1 MGEIVLNSMSNIR
14 RLIGNIPMFMP
25 AAGIILYKD
34 GKMLLQK
41 RGDNGKWALH
51 GGAMELGETTEET
64 AIREAKE
71 EIGIIPETL
80 DFYGVF
86 SGKQMHHVYPDGNE
100 VYIISTVYFC
110 DRYTGN
116 FKIDNNEVLQI
127 EWFDIDRLPDNIAP
141 IDSFILQNL
150 NTFVEKKYS
159 NGTK

>member
-1 MGEIVLNSMSNIR
+1 MGEILLSSMSDIR
-14 RLIGNIPMFMP
+14 KLIGTIPMFAP

-34 GKMLLQK
+34 GKILLQK
-41 RGDNGKWALH
+41 RSDNGKWAIH

-71 EIGIIPETL
+71 EIGIIPENL
-80 DFYGVF
+80 DFYGIF
-86 SGKQMHHVYPDGNE
+86 SGKPMYHVYPDGNE

-110 DRYTGN
+110 DKYAGDLT
-116 FKIDNNEVLQI
+116 IDNNEVLQI

-150 NTFVEKKYS
+150 NAFVEKKY
-159 NGTK
+159 K

>member
-1 MGEIVLNSMSNIR
+1 MNSMSNVR
-14 RLIGNIPMFMP
+14 KLIGTVPMFMP

-34 GKMLLQK
+34 GKILLQK

-64 AIREAKE
+64 AIREASE
-71 EIGIIPETL
+71 EIGIIPESL

-86 SGKQMHHVYPDGNE
+86 SGKPMHHVYPDGNE

-116 FKIDNNEVLQI
+116 FKIDNNEVIQI
-127 EWFDIDRLPDNIAP
+127 KWFDIDKLPDNLTP
-141 IDSFILQNL
+141 IDKFILQNID
-150 NTFVEKKYS
+150 TFVGKKYEH
-159 NGTK
+159 K